1 MRFVPHRIHAAIAL
15 TVFATA
21 AAAEPL
27 PQSAREWLERR
38 GGIGRGTDVFGAPSW
53 VGKTR
58 AAEAPP
64 AVVAPAPPKP
74 PPLPFGYGGSGRVNG
89 KRVLFLERDNHS
101 SLLVQVGD
109 IVDGTYRVDALDPNR
124 AVLRYLPMNIAQVMV
139 FGSPETTRPLAAAIP
154 PRIRGP
160 LIVDVP
166 DEVPMDREVAVVLGI
181 PPGSLAAKATVQFN
195 YDENALS
202 VTGAKIVRP
211 GRAVVEVSAQDPAPS
226 KELRLKALDTQ
237 ASSTEIGIDI
247 MAVDA
252 QGQSLAVKLPP
263 HHVSLVE
270 AVN

>member
-1 MRFVPHRIHAAIAL
+1 MRFVPRSIPAAIAL
-15 TVFATA
+15 TVFAAA

-27 PQSAREWLERR
+27 PRSAQELLERR
-38 GGIGRGTDVFGAPSW
+38 GEMRREADVFGASPRA
-53 VGKTR
+53 GKTR
-58 AAEAPP
+58 GAEAPP
-64 AVVAPAPPKP
+64 AVLPPAPPKP

-89 KRVLFLERDNHS
+89 KRVLFLERDNR
-101 SLLVQVGD
+101 SLLVEVGD
-109 IVDGTYRVDALDPNR
+109 IVDGTYRVDALDQNR
-124 AVLRYLPMNIAQVMV
+124 AVLRFLPMNIAQVMV
-139 FGSPETTRPLAAAIP
+139 FGSQESTRPLAAAKP
-154 PRIRGP
+154 PRVRGP

-181 PPGSLAAKATVQFN
+181 PPGSVAAKATVQLN
-195 YDENALS
+195 YDETALS

-226 KELRLKALDTQ
+226 KALRLKALDTQ

-252 QGQSLAVKLPP
+252 QGRSLALKLPP
-263 HHVSLVE
+263 HHISLVE

>member
-1 MRFVPHRIHAAIAL
+1 MRFAPRSARAAIAL
-15 TVFATA
+15 AVFATA

-27 PQSAREWLERR
+27 PQSAHDWLEQR
-38 GGIGRGTDVFGAPSW
+38 GGMGRGADVFGAPSW
-53 VGKTR
+53 AGKTR

-89 KRVLFLERDNHS
+89 KRVLFLERDNR
-101 SLLVQVGD
+101 SLLVEVGD
-109 IVDGTYRVDALDPNR
+109 IVDGTYRVDALDPSR
-124 AVLRYLPMNIAQVMV
+124 AVLRYLPLNIAQVMV
-139 FGSPETTRPLAAAIP
+139 FGSQEKTRPLAAATP
-154 PRIRGP
+154 PRVRGP

-166 DEVPMDREVAVVLGI
+166 DEVPMDREVPVVLGI
-181 PPGSLAAKATVQFN
+181 PPGSVAAKATVQFN

-263 HHVSLVE
+263 HHISLVE